1 VIRSQLP
8 RPFIASLAYFS
19 RQEQD
24 GDLSFGQVQY
34 NETFSISF
42 EERNTKVNSD
52 KNTPRVI
59 GAAFLLQAVAS
70 AVAGLVLLGPFTV
83 SDNIVDTMT
92 NTANNVLQVRAG
104 IVVEMI
110 TVTALVILSVLL
122 YITLKKQSMEIAF
135 VALGLRLTE
144 VALLAVSRI
153 ATFALLRTSQA
164 FLIEGHPA
172 YLQTLGNLAYETQ
185 DFAYSLSMVFFT
197 LGGTL
202 FYYLFYK
209 SRYIPRTLSLL
220 GLIAAPLAF
229 IGTVIELFGYDVPIV
244 VFIPNLPF
252 ELAIGLWLLIKGIRD
267 DSETA

>member
-1 VIRSQLP
+1 M
-8 RPFIASLAYFS
+8 
-19 RQEQD
+19 
-24 GDLSFGQVQY
+24 
-34 NETFSISF
+34 
-42 EERNTKVNSD
+42 NSD
-52 KNTPRVI
+52 KNTPRFI

-70 AVAGLVLLGPFTV
+70 AVAGLVLLQPLMAPG
-83 SDNIVDTMT
+83 NIVASMT
-92 NTANNVLQVRAG
+92 NMANNALQVRAG

-122 YITLKKQSMEIAF
+122 YLTLKQQNRNIAF

-153 ATFALLRTSQA
+153 ATFALLRASQA
-164 FLIEGHPA
+164 FVIEGHPA
-172 YLQTLGNLAYETQ
+172 YLQTLGNLFHESQ

-209 SRYIPRTLSLL
+209 SGYVPRILSLF

-229 IGTVIELFGYDVPIV
+229 IGTVVELFGYVVPLV

-252 ELAIGLWLLIKGIRD
+252 ELAIGLWLLVKGIRD
-267 DSETA
+267 ASETK